1 LRLEEERRK
10 KEERR
15 MVRVLG
21 IAIAGLIAASTVTS
35 AQSKSAINQEDAQKL
50 TPLIRAAA
58 KGDLKEVNA
67 LLGKGAD
74 PNVQSSQQGIT
85 ALMCAAYFGHLEVVK
100 ALVAKGAKLDQK
112 DRNGGGAVDWAV
124 AGDREEVDQWLGSKG
139 ATINPFL
146 NLFAFPVSFMD
157 LAAGKKP

>member
-1 LRLEEERRK
+1 
-10 KEERR
+10 
-15 MVRVLG
+15 VIG
-21 IAIAGLIAASTVTS
+21 IPLFALFATVASVQAA
-35 AQSKSAINQEDAQKL
+35 AAINQEDAQAV

-58 KGDLKEVNA
+58 KGDLKEVTV

-85 ALMCAAYFGHLEVVK
+85 ALMCAAYLGHLDVVK

-124 AGDREEVDQWLGSKG
+124 AGERDEVDQWLTSKG
-139 ATINPFL
+139 ATVNPFL
-146 NLFAFPVSFMD
+146 NLFSFPVSFMD
-157 LAAGKKP
+157 VAAGKKP

>member
-1 LRLEEERRK
+1 MIGITLF
-10 KEERR
+10 
-15 MVRVLG
+15 VLVTTMG
-21 IAIAGLIAASTVTS
+21 SLQAAS
-35 AQSKSAINQEDAQKL
+35 AIDQEDAQQL

-58 KGDLKEVNA
+58 RGNLQEVNA

-74 PNVQSSQQGIT
+74 PNVQSSHQGIT

-100 ALVAKGAKLDQK
+100 ALVAKGARLNQK

-124 AGDREEVDQWLGSKG
+124 AGERDDVDQWLESKG

-146 NLFAFPVSFMD
+146 NLFSFPVAFMD

>member
-1 LRLEEERRK
+1 ML
-10 KEERR
+10 
-15 MVRVLG
+15 
-21 IAIAGLIAASTVTS
+21 TS
-35 AQSKSAINQEDAQKL
+35 AQPAAAIDQEDAQQL

-58 KGDLKEVNA
+58 KGHLQEVNA
-67 LLGKGAD
+67 LVGKGAD
-74 PNVQSSQQGIT
+74 PNVQSSHQGIT

-100 ALVAKGAKLDQK
+100 ALVAKGARLNQK

-124 AGDREEVDQWLGSKG
+124 AGERDDVDRWLASQG

-146 NLFAFPVSFMD
+146 NLFSFPVAFMD

>member
-1 LRLEEERRK
+1 VIGVTLFAL
-10 KEERR
+10 
-15 MVRVLG
+15 VT
-21 IAIAGLIAASTVTS
+21 AIGSLQAAPT
-35 AQSKSAINQEDAQKL
+35 INKEDAQQL

-58 KGDLKEVNA
+58 KGNLQEVNG

-74 PNVQSSQQGIT
+74 PNVQSSHQGIT

-124 AGDREEVDQWLGSKG
+124 AGERDDVDQWLASKG

-146 NLFAFPVSFMD
+146 NLFSFPVAFMD

>member
-1 LRLEEERRK
+1 MIGITLF
-10 KEERR
+10 
-15 MVRVLG
+15 VL
-21 IAIAGLIAASTVTS
+21 VTTMGS
-35 AQSKSAINQEDAQKL
+35 LQPASAINQEDPQQL

-58 KGDLKEVNA
+58 RGNLQEVNA

-74 PNVQSSQQGIT
+74 PNVQSSHQGIT
-85 ALMCAAYFGHLEVVK
+85 AMMCAAYFGHLEVVK
-100 ALVAKGAKLDQK
+100 ALVAKGARLDQK

-124 AGDREEVDQWLGSKG
+124 AGERDDVDQWLESKG

-146 NLFAFPVSFMD
+146 NLFSFPVAFMD

>member
-1 LRLEEERRK
+1 VIGITLF
-10 KEERR
+10 
-15 MVRVLG
+15 VLVTMMG
-21 IAIAGLIAASTVTS
+21 SLQAA
-35 AQSKSAINQEDAQKL
+35 SAINQEDAQQL

-58 KGDLKEVNA
+58 RGNLQEVDA

-74 PNVQSSQQGIT
+74 PNVQSSHQGIT

-100 ALVAKGAKLDQK
+100 ALVAKGARLNQK

-124 AGDREEVDQWLGSKG
+124 AGERDDVDQWLESKG

-146 NLFAFPVSFMD
+146 NLFSFPVAFMD

>member
-1 LRLEEERRK
+1 VIGITLF
-10 KEERR
+10 
-15 MVRVLG
+15 VLVTTTG
-21 IAIAGLIAASTVTS
+21 SLQAA
-35 AQSKSAINQEDAQKL
+35 SAINQEDAQQL

-58 KGDLKEVNA
+58 RGNLQEVDA

-74 PNVQSSQQGIT
+74 PNVQSSHQGIT

-100 ALVAKGAKLDQK
+100 ALVAKGARLNQK

-124 AGDREEVDQWLGSKG
+124 AGERDDVDQWLESKG

-146 NLFAFPVSFMD
+146 NLFSFPVAFMD
-157 LAAGKKP
+157 LAAGKKS

>member
-1 LRLEEERRK
+1 VIGITLF
-10 KEERR
+10 
-15 MVRVLG
+15 VLVTTMG
-21 IAIAGLIAASTVTS
+21 SLQAA
-35 AQSKSAINQEDAQKL
+35 SAINQEDAQQL

-58 KGDLKEVNA
+58 RGNLQEVDA

-74 PNVQSSQQGIT
+74 PNVQSSHQGIT

-100 ALVAKGAKLDQK
+100 ALVAKGARLNQK

-124 AGDREEVDQWLGSKG
+124 AGERDDVDQWLESKG

-146 NLFAFPVSFMD
+146 NLFSFPVAFMD
-157 LAAGKKP
+157 LAAGKKS